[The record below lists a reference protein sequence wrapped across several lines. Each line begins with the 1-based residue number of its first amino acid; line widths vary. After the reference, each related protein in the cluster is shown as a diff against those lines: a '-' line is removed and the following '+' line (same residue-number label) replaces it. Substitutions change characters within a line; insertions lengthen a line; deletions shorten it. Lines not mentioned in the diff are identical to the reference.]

1 MTEKHD
7 RKRRPLRWKSAFL
20 GLGIEVVLIF
30 SLTWIY
36 AKLRDIS
43 YIYVLKFYGPLL
55 GVLALVGFIVVLFDI
70 KSLRKWV

>member
-43 YIYVLKFYGPLL
+43 FIYHLKHSGPVY
-55 GVLALVGFIVVLFDI
+55 GVLALILFVAVLFDI
-70 KSLRKWV
+70 KALRKWV